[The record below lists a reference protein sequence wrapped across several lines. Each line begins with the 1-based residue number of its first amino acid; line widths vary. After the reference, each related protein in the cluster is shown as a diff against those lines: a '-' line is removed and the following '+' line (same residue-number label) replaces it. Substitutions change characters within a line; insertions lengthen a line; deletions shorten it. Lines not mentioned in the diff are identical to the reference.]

1 MSEAVQ
7 RIKADDKVAGQPCG
21 WCKAILAPGDDS
33 ALCSACGTAHHGTC
47 WDNQLGCSK
56 TDCLNA
62 PLKRMD
68 AAPAGTAS
76 TALEKKA
83 PEGYKF
89 CATCKNPMLT
99 DAQVCDL
106 CGAINTPDGI
116 YHGPK
121 ENAPGAVASLVCGII
136 GLFFCG
142 IVLGPLAIAQSN
154 KAKATIRADPRY
166 GGGGIATAGFV
177 LGIVSLIGW
186 GLVMVSRMAQLGR

>member
-1 MSEAVQ
+1 MSEAAQ
-7 RIKADDKVAGQPCG
+7 RIKADEKVAGQPCG
-21 WCKAILAPGDDS
+21 WCKATLAPGDES
-33 ALCSACGTAHHGTC
+33 ALCGACGTAHHGSC

-83 PEGYKF
+83 PDGFKF
-89 CATCKNPMLT
+89 CATCKNPMLV

-106 CGAINTPDGI
+106 CGAVNTPDGI

-121 ENAPGAVASLVCGII
+121 ENAPGAVAALVCGILSVI
-136 GLFFCG
+136 IC
-142 IVLGPLAIAQSN
+142 GPLAFVAIAQSN
-154 KAKATIRADPRY
+154 KAKATIRSDPRY
-166 GGGGIATAGFV
+166 GGGGMATAGFV
-177 LGIVSLIGW
+177 LGIIGLIGW
-186 GLVMVSRMAQLGR
+186 GLGMVMRFSRM